1 MSEVY
6 YKKVVSSSSEG
17 KLEMISQESLEVLDQ
32 ETLEVY
38 LQGLFKLP
46 KSFEQMSEL
55 IEFGKKIIGKENDRM
70 DALALRVYENAYH
83 SLSSLLC
90 SDEQKL
96 EFAKLVREGL
106 GYLYHSKC
114 EFVWE
119 ETGELL
125 TACEEFIEKLST
137 PKSQT
142 NG

>member
-6 YKKVVSSSSEG
+6 YKKVISSSSEG

-70 DALALRVYENAYH
+70 DAGRAAVPERADRL
-83 SLSSLLC
+83 
-90 SDEQKL
+90 
-96 EFAKLVREGL
+96 
-106 GYLYHSKC
+106 
-114 EFVWE
+114 
-119 ETGELL
+119 
-125 TACEEFIEKLST
+125 
-137 PKSQT
+137 
-142 NG
+142 